1 MLDNIRIVMIGTTH
15 PGNIGAAA
23 RAMKTMGLSRLV
35 LVGPE
40 RFPDAEASSR
50 ASGAD
55 DILASARVCEG
66 LDEALQGCQLV
77 VGASARL
84 RSLSWPVLEPG
95 AMAEKLVTESG
106 QAPVALLFGREH
118 SGLSNEELSRCHFLV
133 NIPANPDFSSLN
145 IAAAVQVL
153 SWELRRY
160 TGEMPRVM
168 EKIRHELDLPAPA
181 DEMEGFFRHLEQ
193 ALVDIDFLDP
203 DNPGQM
209 MHRLRRLYQRSRPD
223 RRELNILRGILSAVD
238 KVQGGKG
245 S

>member
-35 LVGPE
+35 LVAPE
-40 RFPDAEASSR
+40 RFPHADASSR

-55 DILASARVCEG
+55 DVLASATVCSG
-66 LDEALQGCQLV
+66 LDEALEGCQLV

-84 RSLSWPVLEPG
+84 RSLEWPLLDPG
-95 AMAEKLVTESG
+95 EMAGKVVAEAAR
-106 QAPVALLFGREH
+106 APVALLFGREH

-153 SWELRRY
+153 CWELRRG
-160 TGEMPRVM
+160 TGAVPRLT
-168 EKIRHELDLPAPA
+168 EKTRHELDQPAPA
-181 DEMEGFFRHLEQ
+181 DEMEGFFGHLERT
-193 ALVDIDFLDP
+193 LVDIDFLDP
-203 DNPGQM
+203 ANPGQM

-223 RRELNILRGILSAVD
+223 RRELNILRGILTAVEKSAD
-238 KVQGGKG
+238 GKD

>member
-160 TGEMPRVM
+160 TGEMPRVT